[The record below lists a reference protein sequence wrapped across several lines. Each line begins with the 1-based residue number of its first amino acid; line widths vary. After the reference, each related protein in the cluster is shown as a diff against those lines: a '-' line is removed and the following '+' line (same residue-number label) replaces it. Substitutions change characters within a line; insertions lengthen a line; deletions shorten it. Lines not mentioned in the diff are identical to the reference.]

1 MHKEKVEYVNLGIDI
16 DLVEKS
22 TLEGKSLINKKN
34 DLIYVCYG
42 GSLGCSYD
50 FDVILD
56 TLKLLKKNNYTNFHF
71 VFIGDGDKKEYIEKQ
86 IKEFDLSATITGR
99 LSYCDFIKT
108 LSECDIGINSF
119 LKDTEVVYSYKFND
133 YLSVG
138 LAVLNNLKGETSD
151 LIDKYNL
158 GFNFD
163 HEENKLF
170 DSLKYLLENRE
181 LLKEMKQNS
190 INLAKDLLD
199 YKQEYKK
206 YINFIKETNA

>member
-1 MHKEKVEYVNLGIDI
+1 M
-16 DLVEKS
+16 
-22 TLEGKSLINKKN
+22 
-34 DLIYVCYG
+34 
-42 GSLGCSYD
+42 
-50 FDVILD
+50 
-56 TLKLLKKNNYTNFHF
+56 
-71 VFIGDGDKKEYIEKQ
+71 
-86 IKEFDLSATITGR
+86 
-99 LSYCDFIKT
+99 
-108 LSECDIGINSF
+108 
-119 LKDTEVVYSYKFND
+119 
-133 YLSVG
+133 G